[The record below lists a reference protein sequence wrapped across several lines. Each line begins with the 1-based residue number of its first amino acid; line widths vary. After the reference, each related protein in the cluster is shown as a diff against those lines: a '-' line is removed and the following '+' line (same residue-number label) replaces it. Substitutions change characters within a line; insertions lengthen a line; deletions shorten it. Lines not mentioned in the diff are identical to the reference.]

1 MHKTMNK
8 IKFHLLRTL
17 LFCAATGFL
26 AMGCSNDDDDSPRE
40 LAAKTTLTLSKY
52 YNDKGATT
60 LPTWS
65 RNDKAGLFVADQN
78 APEAV
83 YAAPIQSGSQKSM
96 FLFTLHA
103 PEHAASTVVGFWPA
117 DAGLR
122 CEDGMLKTVVPSA
135 QTGSVTPLLVGKATA
150 RLNAYEGCSMELTNL
165 FCTMYV
171 SVKKGN
177 YSIGKAVVK
186 ANGGEGIAGD
196 LTVGIDDWS
205 ASASAQT
212 ITVTLPAPL
221 DCSKETQLIPVMIAP
236 VALSQGYTVTLTDT
250 DGNSFSVGKT
260 EAVTLE
266 AGGKHE
272 TDDARSSFVTEL
284 IFCGDNMVY
293 MIDAGLADETTYKD
307 AITWSWDATEA
318 ASVLGLDKSRC
329 NHLDDCKP
337 VDNGKK
343 LLCTSS
349 YNWCVLLDIATK
361 EVLFHTTAAPNAHS
375 AELLPG
381 NRIVV
386 ACSEGSGAGNNSV
399 QLYDI
404 SQPNLIRYQSTLGS
418 AHGVVWNETT
428 QRLYAIGGQSLQI
441 YKLKDWDTATP
452 SLELE
457 KTVQTPQGSLH
468 DMSPVNSNTLCIG
481 GRRAYLYDIGTTQ
494 FTEMKLFAASTA
506 IKSINYNDETG
517 ELWYTDS
524 TKPEGSQ
531 TWSTQTIRY
540 STDKDASTETRT
552 IKVPDLDMYKVRVMN
567 W

>member
-1 MHKTMNK
+1 MHKTM
-8 IKFHLLRTL
+8 KFHLLRAL
-17 LFCAATGFL
+17 LLCAATGFL
-26 AMGCSNDDDDSPRE
+26 AMGCSNDDDDSPRD

-83 YAAPIQSGSQKSM
+83 YAAPIQLGSQKSM

-122 CEDGMLKTVVPSA
+122 CEDGMLTTLAPSA
-135 QTGSVTPLLVGKATA
+135 QTGSGSPLRVCKPTA
-150 RLNAYEGCSMELTNL
+150 RRNAYEGCSMELTNL

-177 YSIGKAVVK
+177 YSISKAVVK
-186 ANGGEGIAGD
+186 ANGGEALAGD
-196 LTVGIDDWS
+196 LTIRVDDWS

-236 VALSQGYTVTLTDT
+236 VTLSQGYTVTLTDT

-307 AITWSWDATEA
+307 AITWSWDATTA
-318 ASVLGLDKSRC
+318 AATLGLAENRC
-329 NHLDDCKP
+329 THLDDCKP

-349 YNWCVLLDIATK
+349 YNWCVLLDIETK

-386 ACSEGSGAGNNSV
+386 ACSEGSDAGNNSA

-441 YKLKDWDTATP
+441 YKLKDWDTTTP

-457 KTVQTPQGSLH
+457 KTVQTPQSGLH
-468 DMSPVNSNTLCIG
+468 DMSLVNSNTLCIG
-481 GRRAYLYDIGTTQ
+481 GCRAYLYDIGANQ

-524 TKPEGSQ
+524 TIPEGSQ

>member
-1 MHKTMNK
+1 MNSLK
-8 IKFHLLRTL
+8 LRLFRVLLL
-17 LFCAATGFL
+17 CVGTGFL

-40 LAAKTTLTLSKY
+40 LASKTTLTLSKY

-60 LPTWS
+60 LPTWG
-65 RNDKAGLFVADQN
+65 RNDKAGLFAADQS

-83 YAAPIQSGSQKSM
+83 YAAPIQPGSQKSL
-96 FLFTLHA
+96 FLFTLSA
-103 PEHAASTVVGFWPA
+103 PQHAASTVVAFWPSDA
-117 DAGLR
+117 DLR
-122 CEDGMLKTVVPSA
+122 CENGTLKTVVPTA
-135 QTGSVTPLLVGKATA
+135 QTGAVAPLLAGKATA

-177 YSIGKAVVK
+177 YSVSEAVVK

-221 DCSKETQLIPVMIAP
+221 DCSKETQLIPVMVAP
-236 VALSQGYTVTLTDT
+236 VTLSQGYTVTLTAT
-250 DGNSFSVGKT
+250 NGQTFKVEKT
-260 EAVTLE
+260 ESVTLE

-272 TDDARSSFVTEL
+272 TDDARSNFVTEL

-293 MIDAGLADETTYKD
+293 MIDAGLANETTYKD
-307 AITWSWDATEA
+307 AVTWSWDATEA
-318 ASVLGLDKSRC
+318 AAVLGLDKSRC

-361 EVLFHTTAAPNAHS
+361 EVLFHTTATPNAHS

-386 ACSEGSGAGNNSV
+386 ACSGGESSGNNSI

-404 SQPNLIRYQSTLGS
+404 SQPNRILYQSALGS

-441 YKLKDWDTATP
+441 YKLKDWETATP

-457 KTVQTPQGSLH
+457 KTERTPQGGLH
-468 DMSPVNSNTLCIG
+468 DMSYVNSNTLCIG
-481 GRRAYLYDIGTTQ
+481 GRGAYLYDIGANR
-494 FTEMKLFAASTA
+494 FTEMMLFSAA
-506 IKSINYNDETG
+506 IKSIDYNDETG

-524 TKPEGSQ
+524 TNPEGSQ
-531 TWSTQTIRY
+531 SWSTQTIRY
-540 STDKDASTETRT
+540 STDKNASTETRT
-552 IKVPDLDMYKVRVMN
+552 IKVPDLDVYKVRVMN

>member
-1 MHKTMNK
+1 MNSLK
-8 IKFHLLRTL
+8 LRLFRVLLLCAGTGL
-17 LFCAATGFL
+17 LVA
-26 AMGCSNDDDDSPRE
+26 GCSNDDDSPRE
-40 LAAKTTLTLSKY
+40 LSSKTTLTLSKY

-60 LPTWS
+60 LPTWG
-65 RNDKAGLFVADQN
+65 RNDKAGLFAADQSV
-78 APEAV
+78 PEAV
-83 YAAPIQSGSQKSM
+83 YAAPIQPGSQKSL
-96 FLFTLHA
+96 FLFTLSA
-103 PEHAASTVVGFWPA
+103 PQHAASTVVAFWPSDA
-117 DAGLR
+117 DLR
-122 CEDGMLKTVVPSA
+122 CENGTLKTVVPTA
-135 QTGSVTPLLVGKATA
+135 QTGSVAPILAGKATA
-150 RLNAYEGCSMELTNL
+150 RLNTYEGCSMELTNL

-177 YSIGKAVVK
+177 YSVSKAVVK
-186 ANGGEGIAGD
+186 ANGGEGIAGE
-196 LTVGIDDWS
+196 LTIGIDDWS

-221 DCSKETQLIPVMIAP
+221 DCSKETQLIPVMI
-236 VALSQGYTVTLTDT
+236 
-250 DGNSFSVGKT
+250 GNSFSVGKT
-260 EAVTLE
+260 EPVTLE

-272 TDDARSSFVTEL
+272 TDDARSNFVTEL

-293 MIDAGLADETTYKD
+293 MIDAGLANETTYKD
-307 AITWSWDATEA
+307 AVTWSWDATEA
-318 ASVLGLDKSRC
+318 AAVLGLDKSRC

-361 EVLFHTTAAPNAHS
+361 EVLFHTTATPNAHS

-386 ACSEGSGAGNNSV
+386 ACSGGESSGNNSI

-404 SQPNLIRYQSTLGS
+404 SQPNRILYQSALGS

-441 YKLKDWDTATP
+441 YKLKDWETATP

-457 KTVQTPQGSLH
+457 KTERTPQGGLH
-468 DMSPVNSNTLCIG
+468 DMSYVNSNTLCIG
-481 GRRAYLYDIGTTQ
+481 GRGAYLYDIGANR
-494 FTEMKLFAASTA
+494 FTEMMLFSASTA

-524 TKPEGSQ
+524 TNPEGSQ
-531 TWSTQTIRY
+531 SWSTQTIRY
-540 STDKDASTETRT
+540 STDKNASTETRT
-552 IKVPDLDMYKVRVMN
+552 IKVPDLDVYKVRVMN

>member
-1 MHKTMNK
+1 MNSLK
-8 IKFHLLRTL
+8 LRLFRILLL
-17 LFCAATGFL
+17 CVGTGFL
-26 AMGCSNDDDDSPRE
+26 AMGCSNDDDSPRE
-40 LAAKTTLTLSKY
+40 LASKTTLTLSKY

-60 LPTWS
+60 LPTWG
-65 RNDKAGLFVADQN
+65 RNDKAGLFAADQS

-83 YAAPIQSGSQKSM
+83 YAAPIQPGSQKSL
-96 FLFTLHA
+96 FLFTLSA
-103 PEHAASTVVGFWPA
+103 PQHAASTVVAFWPSDA
-117 DAGLR
+117 DLR
-122 CEDGMLKTVVPSA
+122 CENGTLKTVVPTA
-135 QTGSVTPLLVGKATA
+135 QTGAVAPLLAGKATA

-177 YSIGKAVVK
+177 YSVS
-186 ANGGEGIAGD
+186 EGIAGD

-221 DCSKETQLIPVMIAP
+221 DCSKETQLIPVMVAP
-236 VALSQGYTVTLTDT
+236 VTLSQGYTVTLTAT
-250 DGNSFSVGKT
+250 NGQTFKVEKT
-260 EAVTLE
+260 ESVTLE

-272 TDDARSSFVTEL
+272 TDDARSNFVTEL

-293 MIDAGLADETTYKD
+293 MIDAGLANETTYKD
-307 AITWSWDATEA
+307 AVTWSWDATEA
-318 ASVLGLDKSRC
+318 AAVLGLDKSRC

-361 EVLFHTTAAPNAHS
+361 EVLFHTTATPNAHS

-386 ACSEGSGAGNNSV
+386 ACSGGESSGNNSI

-404 SQPNLIRYQSTLGS
+404 SQPNRILYQSALGS

-441 YKLKDWDTATP
+441 YKLKDWETAAP

-457 KTVQTPQGSLH
+457 KTVQTPQGGLH
-468 DMSPVNSNTLCIG
+468 DMSYVNSNTLCIG
-481 GRRAYLYDIGTTQ
+481 GRRAYLYDIGANR
-494 FTEMKLFAASTA
+494 FTEMMLFSASTA

-524 TKPEGSQ
+524 TNPEGSQ
-531 TWSTQTIRY
+531 SWSTQTIRY
-540 STDKDASTETRT
+540 STDKNASTETRT
-552 IKVPDLDMYKVRVMN
+552 IKVPDLDVYKVRVMN

>member
-1 MHKTMNK
+1 M
-8 IKFHLLRTL
+8 RRR
-17 LFCAATGFL
+17 
-26 AMGCSNDDDDSPRE
+26 S
-40 LAAKTTLTLSKY
+40 
-52 YNDKGATT
+52 
-60 LPTWS
+60 S
-65 RNDKAGLFVADQN
+65 RD
-78 APEAV
+78 
-83 YAAPIQSGSQKSM
+83 QKSL
-96 FLFTLHA
+96 FLFTLSA
-103 PEHAASTVVGFWPA
+103 PQHAASTVVAFWPSDA
-117 DAGLR
+117 DLR
-122 CEDGMLKTVVPSA
+122 CENGTLKTVVPTA
-135 QTGSVTPLLVGKATA
+135 QTGAVAPLLAGKATA
-150 RLNAYEGCSMELTNL
+150 RLNTYEGCSMELTNL

-177 YSIGKAVVK
+177 YSVSKAVVK
-186 ANGGEGIAGD
+186 ANGGEGIAGE
-196 LTVGIDDWS
+196 LTIGIDDWS

-260 EAVTLE
+260 EPVTLE
-266 AGGKHE
+266 AGGKHD

-284 IFCGDNMVY
+284 VFCGDNMVY
-293 MIDAGLADETTYKD
+293 MIDAGLANETTYKD
-307 AITWSWDATEA
+307 AVTWSWDATEA
-318 ASVLGLDKSRC
+318 AAVLGLDKSRC

-361 EVLFHTTAAPNAHS
+361 EVLFHTTATPNAHS

-386 ACSEGSGAGNNSV
+386 ACSGGESSGNNSI

-404 SQPNLIRYQSTLGS
+404 SQPNRILYQSALGS

-441 YKLKDWDTATP
+441 YKLKDWETAAP

-457 KTVQTPQGSLH
+457 KTVQTPQGGLH
-468 DMSPVNSNTLCIG
+468 DMSYVNSNTLCIG
-481 GRRAYLYDIGTTQ
+481 GRRAYLYDIGANR
-494 FTEMKLFAASTA
+494 FTEMMLFSASTA

-524 TKPEGSQ
+524 TNPEGSQ
-531 TWSTQTIRY
+531 SWSTQTIRY
-540 STDKDASTETRT
+540 STDKNASTETRT
-552 IKVPDLDMYKVRVMN
+552 IKVPDLDVYKVRVMN

>member
-1 MHKTMNK
+1 MNSLK
-8 IKFHLLRTL
+8 LRLFRVLLL
-17 LFCAATGFL
+17 CVGTGFL
-26 AMGCSNDDDDSPRE
+26 AMGCSNDDDSPRE
-40 LAAKTTLTLSKY
+40 LASKTTLTLSKY

-60 LPTWS
+60 LPTWG
-65 RNDKAGLFVADQN
+65 RNDKAGLFAADQSV
-78 APEAV
+78 PEAV
-83 YAAPIQSGSQKSM
+83 YAAPIQPGSQKSL
-96 FLFTLHA
+96 FFFTLSA
-103 PEHAASTVVGFWPA
+103 PQHAASTVVAFWPSDA
-117 DAGLR
+117 DLR
-122 CEDGMLKTVVPSA
+122 CENGTLKTVVPTA
-135 QTGSVTPLLVGKATA
+135 QTGAVAPLLAGKATA

-177 YSIGKAVVK
+177 YSVSEAVVK

-221 DCSKETQLIPVMIAP
+221 DCSKETQLIPVMVAP
-236 VALSQGYTVTLTDT
+236 VTLSQGYTVTLTAT
-250 DGNSFSVGKT
+250 NGQTFKVEKT
-260 EAVTLE
+260 ESVTLE

-272 TDDARSSFVTEL
+272 TDDARSNFVTEL

-293 MIDAGLADETTYKD
+293 MIDAGLANETTYKD
-307 AITWSWDATEA
+307 AVTWSWDATEA
-318 ASVLGLDKSRC
+318 AAVLGLDKSRC

-361 EVLFHTTAAPNAHS
+361 EVLFHTTATPNAHS

-386 ACSEGSGAGNNSV
+386 ACSGGESSGNNSI

-404 SQPNLIRYQSTLGS
+404 SQPNRILYQSALGS

-441 YKLKDWDTATP
+441 YKLKDWETATP

-457 KTVQTPQGSLH
+457 KTERTPQGGLH
-468 DMSPVNSNTLCIG
+468 DMSYVNSNTLCIG
-481 GRRAYLYDIGTTQ
+481 GRGAYLYDIGANR
-494 FTEMKLFAASTA
+494 FTEMMLFSASTA

-524 TKPEGSQ
+524 TNPEGSQ
-531 TWSTQTIRY
+531 SWSTQTIRY
-540 STDKDASTETRT
+540 STDKNASTETRT
-552 IKVPDLDMYKVRVMN
+552 IKVPDLDVYKVRVMN

>member
-1 MHKTMNK
+1 MG
-8 IKFHLLRTL
+8 LL
-17 LFCAATGFL
+17 AA
-26 AMGCSNDDDDSPRE
+26 GCSNDNDDSPRE
-40 LAAKTTLTLSKY
+40 LASKTSLTLTKY
-52 YNDKGATT
+52 YNNQGTTT
-60 LPTWS
+60 LPAWD
-65 RNDKAGLFVADQN
+65 RNDKAGLFVTDQS
-78 APEAV
+78 APKAV
-83 YAAPIQSGSQKSM
+83 YAAPIQPGSQKSL
-96 FLFTLHA
+96 FLFTLDA
-103 PEHAASTVVGFWPA
+103 PQHAASTVVAFWPSDA
-117 DAGLR
+117 DLR
-122 CEDGMLKTVVPSA
+122 CENGALKTVVPTK
-135 QTGSVTPLLVGKATA
+135 QTGSVAPILAGKATA
-150 RLNAYEGCSMELTNL
+150 QLNAYEGCSMELENI
-165 FCTMYV
+165 FCTMYI

-177 YSIGKAVVK
+177 YSVSKAVVT
-186 ANGGEGIAGD
+186 ANGGEGIAGE
-196 LTVGIDDWS
+196 LTIGIDDWL
-205 ASASAQT
+205 AAASAQT
-212 ITVTLPAPL
+212 ITVTLPTPL
-221 DCSKETQLIPVMIAP
+221 DCSEETQLIPVLIAP
-236 VALSQGYTVTLTDT
+236 VPLSQGYTVTLTDT
-250 DGNSFSVGKT
+250 GGNSFSVEKT
-260 EAVTLE
+260 EPVILE

-284 IFCGDNMVY
+284 VFCGDNMVY
-293 MIDAGLADETTYKD
+293 MIDAGLADETAYKD
-307 AITWSWDATEA
+307 AVTWSWDATEA

-361 EVLFHTTAAPNAHS
+361 EVLFHSTAAPNAHS

-386 ACSEGSGAGNNSV
+386 ACSDGSGSGNNSV

-404 SQPNLIRYQSTLGS
+404 SQPNLILHQSALGS

-457 KTVQTPQGSLH
+457 KTVQTPQKGLH
-468 DMSPVNSNTLCIG
+468 DISRVNSNTLCIG
-481 GRRAYLYDIGTTQ
+481 GRKAYLYDIGANL
-494 FTEMKLFAASTA
+494 FTEMTLFANSTA

-531 TWSTQTIRY
+531 SWSTQTLRY
-540 STDKDASTETRT
+540 ATDKNASTETRR
-552 IKVPDLDMYKVRVMN
+552 IKVPDLDVYKVRVMN